1 MRRTLK
7 ARLSKLE
14 KQSAAPR
21 IDVLWVDIDRGDT
34 HEGVIKAKY
43 GDQVPPDVEPVTVSW
58 LPQDCA
64 PLVASEANH
73 IARAPPLALIS
84 SRSRVVAA
92 ASRVGGSPASITTP

>member
-21 IDVLWVDIDRGDT
+21 IDVLWVDIDRGET

-43 GDQVPPDVEPVTVSW
+43 GDQVPSDVEPITVSW
-58 LPQDCA
+58 MPQENSTGTGH
-64 PLVASEANH
+64 PTNRH
-73 IARAPPLALIS
+73 GP
-84 SRSRVVAA
+84 
-92 ASRVGGSPASITTP
+92 

>member
-21 IDVLWVDIDRGDT
+21 IDVLWVDIDRGET

-43 GDQVPPDVEPVTVSW
+43 GDQVPSDVEPVTVSW
-58 LPQDCA
+58 MPQEGIE
-64 PLVASEANH
+64 SSKIFRS
-73 IARAPPLALIS
+73 IAAVLSLY
-84 SRSRVVAA
+84 
-92 ASRVGGSPASITTP
+92 